1 MLACY
6 ELGVLLVWI
15 IEKRRKTEVT
25 AIDKPPET
33 AG

>member
-15 IEKRRKTEVT
+15 IEKRRKS
-25 AIDKPPET
+25 APPEGGEPE
-33 AG
+33 AP